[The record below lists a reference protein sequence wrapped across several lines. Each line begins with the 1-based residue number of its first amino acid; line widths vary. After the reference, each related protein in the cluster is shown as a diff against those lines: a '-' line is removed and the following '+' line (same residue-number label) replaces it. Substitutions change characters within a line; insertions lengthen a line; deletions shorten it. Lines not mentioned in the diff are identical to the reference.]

1 MNFQYHTCVCNK
13 HDDDELN
20 ITMENKTI
28 WTSNNN
34 DSLGTLLIGY
44 FNYYSIRKN
53 INGGISIFCVAKRG
67 TQPSSKISCNRIE
80 NAFHCII
87 WQVLRWSCVAP

>member
-1 MNFQYHTCVCNK
+1 MNFQYHTCVSIQ
-13 HDDDELN
+13 HDDDKLN

-53 INGGISIFCVAKRG
+53 INGSISIFCVGKRELNFRQKLVV
-67 TQPSSKISCNRIE
+67 TE
-80 NAFHCII
+80 
-87 WQVLRWSCVAP
+87 LRMPFIA